1 MGHKIV
7 KRQVIFEINYY
18 NGKWHYNQPV
28 WKSKNDHK
36 QTKRG
41 DTHEFLNNA
50 GSKIVDKVGY
60 IFLEEGKQ
68 FHPEM
73 ISNVP
78 SLNEIT

>member
-1 MGHKIV
+1 MDNGTTINLFGNPKTITNRL
-7 KRQVIFEINYY
+7 KEEIPMN
-18 NGKWHYNQPV
+18 
-28 WKSKNDHK
+28 
-36 QTKRG
+36 
-41 DTHEFLNNA
+41 FLNNA